1 MCGVLVDD
9 KANGGWFLYFWEL
22 MLLYVMGVGFK
33 NTYSASGK
41 WNISKVVPRLFGWI
55 YKSNKTA
62 ISEFSLQVIIAVSQ
76 PGKLRSNP
84 KEK

>member
-41 WNISKVVPRLFGWI
+41 
-55 YKSNKTA
+55 
-62 ISEFSLQVIIAVSQ
+62 
-76 PGKLRSNP
+76 
-84 KEK
+84 